1 MTPIIDEN
9 KAMAETMEAYS
20 DLRRGIGTEQYKH
33 FVEWIECLIAQH
45 QAAMTTCAPDKL
57 ANKQVRVKQ
66 LISMRSA
73 LVDPGG
79 AFTGYTFE

>member
-1 MTPIIDEN
+1 MIPLIDEN
-9 KAMAETMEAYS
+9 KVMLQTMEAYTE
-20 DLRRGIGTEQYKH
+20 LRRGIGTEQYKN
-33 FVEWIECLIAQH
+33 FVDWIECLIAQH
-45 QAAMTTCAPDKL
+45 QAAMTNCAPDKL

-79 AFTGYTFE
+79 AFTGYTFD

>member
-1 MTPIIDEN
+1 MTPILDEN
-9 KAMAETMEAYS
+9 RAMTETMEAYS
-20 DLRRGIGTEQYKH
+20 DVRRGIGTEQYQN
-33 FVEWIECLIAQH
+33 FVAWIECLIAQH
-45 QAAMTTCAPDKL
+45 QAAMTACAPDKL

-79 AFTGYTFE
+79 AFTGYTFD

>member
-1 MTPIIDEN
+1 MIPLVDET
-9 KAMAETMEAYS
+9 KAMAATMEAYS
-20 DLRRGIGTEQYKH
+20 ELRRGFSTEQYKH

-45 QAAMTTCAPDKL
+45 QAAMTTCAPSKL
-57 ANKQVRVKQ
+57 EHKQVRVKQ

-79 AFTGYTFE
+79 AFTGYTFD

>member
-1 MTPIIDEN
+1 MKPVTDQN
-9 KAMAETMEAYS
+9 LAMADTMATYT
-20 DLRRGIGTEQYKH
+20 DLRAYYGNEQYKT
-33 FVEWIECLIAQH
+33 FAAWIECLIAQH

-57 ANKQVRVKQ
+57 ANIQVRVKQ

-79 AFTGYTFE
+79 AFTGYTFD